1 MTTKCCSNI
10 CEATETELQVSAGS
24 AGVHLFITT
33 PTSIALEHFSIVLRW
48 KLSFLDDKYF

>member
-1 MTTKCCSNI
+1 MTTECCSNI

-24 AGVHLFITT
+24 AGVHLFITN